1 MGSRRSRRPRPR
13 TVAVGLLT
21 CVVAVVGA
29 TVLMGSSATRVV
41 TPTVTAGSTVTASVP
56 PAEPVAARVAP
67 VAAETTIAEV
77 VGPVPYSDAPDGP
90 VVGSLPVGGWWRD
103 TKFLPVIARVPGWL
117 QVRLPQRPN
126 GLTGWIPESSA
137 QLSSTTYGIV
147 IDVTDHRLKL
157 YDAGRLVL
165 DAPAGVGTPDDPTP
179 LGQFYLMEIGA
190 SRGAGWGP
198 FVLATNAHSEAI
210 TSWEGSGDAFTAIHG
225 PLGADAAI
233 GDAGAEISHGCVR
246 LHVADLARLA
256 PVPLG
261 APVAIVAGTRPPW

>member
-1 MGSRRSRRPRPR
+1 MAIATLTLALGLAGS
-13 TVAVGLLT
+13 TV
-21 CVVAVVGA
+21 
-29 TVLMGSSATRVV
+29 VLMGSSSTVV
-41 TPTVTAGSTVTASVP
+41 VAPTVTATGSDTITH
-56 PAEPVAARVAP
+56 PVAGPAATPVAP

-77 VGPVPYSDAPDGP
+77 TGPVPYSAQPDGP
-90 VVGSLPVGGWWRD
+90 PVGTLPIGSWWHD
-103 TKFLPVIARVPGWL
+103 TKFLPVIARAPGWL

-137 QLSSTTYGIV
+137 AISTTTFGIV
-147 IDVTDHRLKL
+147 IDVTDHRLQL
-157 YDAGRLVL
+157 YDGGRLVL

-179 LGQFYLMEIGA
+179 LGDFYLMDIGP

-233 GDAGAEISHGCVR
+233 GDAGGEISHGCVR
-246 LHVADLARLA
+246 LHVDDLARLA

-261 APVAIVAGTRPPW
+261 APVTIVAATPSNW

>member
-1 MGSRRSRRPRPR
+1 MAIATLTLALGLAGS
-13 TVAVGLLT
+13 TV
-21 CVVAVVGA
+21 
-29 TVLMGSSATRVV
+29 VLMGSSSTVV
-41 TPTVTAGSTVTASVP
+41 VAPKVTAAQPVTVALQPADPAAAASV
-56 PAEPVAARVAP
+56 VP

-77 VGPVPYSDAPDGP
+77 TGPVPYAAQPDGP
-90 VVGSLPVGGWWRD
+90 VVGALPTGSWWRD

-126 GLTGWIPESSA
+126 GLTGWIPESVA
-137 QLSSTTYGIV
+137 RLSTTTLGIV
-147 IDVTDHRLKL
+147 IDVTDHRLRL
-157 YDAGRLVL
+157 YDGGHLVL

-179 LGQFYLMEIGA
+179 LGDFYLMDIGP

-210 TSWEGSGDAFTAIHG
+210 TSWQGSGDAFTAIHG

-246 LHVADLARLA
+246 LHVGDLARLA

-261 APVAIVAGTRPPW
+261 APVTIVAATPSNW

>member
-1 MGSRRSRRPRPR
+1 MAIATLTLALGLAGSM
-13 TVAVGLLT
+13 L
-21 CVVAVVGA
+21 
-29 TVLMGSSATRVV
+29 VLMGSSSKVVV
-41 TPTVTAGSTVTASVP
+41 TPTVTAAGQDTIALP
-56 PAEPVAARVAP
+56 AAEPVATPVAP

-77 VGPVPYSDAPDGP
+77 TGPLTYSSQPDGP
-90 VVGSLPVGGWWRD
+90 SVGTLPTGSWWRD

-126 GLTGWIPESSA
+126 GLTGWIPQSSA
-137 QLSSTTYGIV
+137 TLSTTSFGIV
-147 IDVTDHRLKL
+147 IDVTDHRLQL
-157 YDAGRLVL
+157 YDGGRLVV

-179 LGQFYLMEIGA
+179 LGDFYLMDIGP

-210 TSWEGSGDAFTAIHG
+210 TSWEGSGDAFTAVHG

-233 GDAGAEISHGCVR
+233 GDTGGEISHGCVR

-261 APVAIVAGTRPPW
+261 APVVILAGTRSPW